1 MRSPGSA
8 PHPAELLRRAATHDE
23 RAWTALVT
31 RFTPRIRSVA
41 RGHRLSAHDVDDV
54 VQTTWLRLF
63 THIAAVRDPDKL
75 GAYVHTTARRECLRT
90 LGLSRRERPLDLDAP
105 EPATTGEA
113 EAVVAARERA
123 GALATALGGLPPR
136 HAQLMQ
142 MLARD
147 PAPSYADVA
156 AALKMP
162 IGSIGP
168 IRARCLRRLAA
179 NPELAEVAGP
189 SHPIG

>member
-1 MRSPGSA
+1 
-8 PHPAELLRRAATHDE
+8 
-23 RAWTALVT
+23 
-31 RFTPRIRSVA
+31 
-41 RGHRLSAHDVDDV
+41 
-54 VQTTWLRLF
+54 
-63 THIAAVRDPDKL
+63 
-75 GAYVHTTARRECLRT
+75 
-90 LGLSRRERPLDLDAP
+90 
-105 EPATTGEA
+105 
-113 EAVVAARERA
+113 
-123 GALATALGGLPPR
+123 
-136 HAQLMQ
+136 MQ